1 MSRWLRPAHP
11 YFSSGVSLSSALE
24 FEVHSRFQFLKYLFF
39 FFNLKKAPT
48 VKNNVERVPFES
60 NLLT

>member
-39 FFNLKKAPT
+39 FLI
-48 VKNNVERVPFES
+48 
-60 NLLT
+60 